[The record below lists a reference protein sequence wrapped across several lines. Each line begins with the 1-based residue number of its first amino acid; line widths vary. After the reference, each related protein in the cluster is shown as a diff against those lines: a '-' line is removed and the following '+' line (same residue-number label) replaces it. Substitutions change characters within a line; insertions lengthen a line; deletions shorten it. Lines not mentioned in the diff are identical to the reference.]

1 MNYIEFLHNRDK
13 YLGENHDN
21 FLMHYGVLGQKW
33 GQRHWQNPDGTYT
46 TEGKIRYFGSKKAQA
61 EVNEEKVGS
70 IYSTGQKIK
79 ELLTSNKEI
88 NENGQEYDRRYQYSD
103 GSLTT
108 RGYELSEKQRLKKI
122 NTDMLENYKNKESE
136 RREAE
141 RIEKEK
147 KDAELQNR
155 IKTLDDEV
163 ITNKYPKSSNKLT
176 DEEFETIAN
185 DLDKWKEDFYNG
197 KTDRHLNTLVA
208 DLGINALNKARGYN
222 NAEVGNNN
230 DREWFMY
237 EDQTLGNPEIAYLYV
252 KGYSK
257 DYIKG
262 MLNHKIEIDSDE
274 EYNKLYDKHP
284 TTMFTQNEYHDGNQY
299 IDALFELK
307 EGFNDKIGGL
317 FKKTDE
323 EKEFKEAERLA
334 QKLNFDNGTK
344 VIKELKNTEY
354 GKKHIKPL
362 YDEYEE
368 NMNKLS
374 DKANKIIKDNPADEI
389 EAGIANAI
397 DTSGGNANI
406 GYIINCIRKQHYA
419 NSADSFINVDSL
431 PLLKSEEDL
440 WTEALKYKKDFG
452 DKIEKEFKNLY
463 PKAKTNLSYFIALT
477 DYENDKLDKI
487 HDMSDEDYRR
497 YQLYHQINY
506 GLVPEINKK
515 SIRKDIIEPA
525 EKLYPKVEKII
536 NNTKVGDPSYDWSDI
551 GKALV
556 ELGLDKKNADELTN
570 ADWKKVYEIC
580 SQ

>member
-13 YLGENHDN
+13 YLGENHDD

-61 EVNEEKVGS
+61 EINADETKIGSKTSDAKDYLKFRNKMLKERTRPDLNEWYRDKNKYLDKQLVRDAKRVDKQQ
-70 IYSTGQKIK
+70 QK
-79 ELLTSNKEI
+79 
-88 NENGQEYDRRYQYSD
+88 
-103 GSLTT
+103 
-108 RGYELSEKQRLKKI
+108 
-122 NTDMLENYKNKESE
+122 MYKNQLKEWY
-136 RREAE
+136 
-141 RIEKEK
+141 
-147 KDAELQNR
+147 DN
-155 IKTLDDEV
+155 
-163 ITNKYPKSSNKLT
+163 P
-176 DEEFETIAN
+176 
-185 DLDKWKEDFYNG
+185 ED
-197 KTDRHLNTLVA
+197 LVA
-208 DLGINALNKARGYN
+208 DLNA
-222 NAEVGNNN
+222 
-230 DREWFMY
+230 MY
-237 EDQTLGNPEIAYLYV
+237 
-252 KGYSK
+252 
-257 DYIKG
+257 
-262 MLNHKIEIDSDE
+262 
-274 EYNKLYDKHP
+274 
-284 TTMFTQNEYHDGNQY
+284 
-299 IDALFELK
+299 
-307 EGFNDKIGGL
+307 KIGGQPGKNNTSIP
-317 FKKTDE
+317 KKIYEANKNDPQALKILEDYYKNHRDE
-323 EKEFKEAERLA
+323 ENKDPETETEAMDKFYNEKEEQKLGGFPWNIERAEQQLDKKEFKEAKRLA

-362 YDEYEE
+362 YDEFEE
-368 NMNKLS
+368 NMNKIS
-374 DKANKIIKDNPADEI
+374 DKANKIIKDNPVDEI

-487 HDMSDEDYRR
+487 YDMNDEDYRR

-506 GLVPEINKK
+506 GLVPEVNKK

-536 NNTKVGDPSYDWSDI
+536 NNTKVGDPTYDWSDI